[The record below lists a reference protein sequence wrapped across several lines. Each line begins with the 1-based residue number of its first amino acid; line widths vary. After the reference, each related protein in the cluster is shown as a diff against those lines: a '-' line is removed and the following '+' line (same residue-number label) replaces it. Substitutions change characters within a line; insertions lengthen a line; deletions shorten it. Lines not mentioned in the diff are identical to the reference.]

1 MTTKK
6 VRSAAS
12 CHIYNAVTI
21 MYFSVSL
28 TEALFSCTSMCLV
41 LSIFNLI
48 FVMMMKPLEV
58 LSNCIWAVWAHAV
71 AAVCLILTKPM
82 KIISKTTKALWGCLK
97 RPVHITEASTSNKT
111 KGSLQRK
118 GETLSVAF
126 PVSLV
131 EVLCALLC
139 FVASFFS
146 LLLEIM
152 TKPFKLL
159 SNCFRQSVWAR
170 VVLIFQMVTKPM
182 EIVTNTIHIISS
194 RTKPEPSEQCDH
206 KKGEISSWL

>member
-1 MTTKK
+1 
-6 VRSAAS
+6 
-12 CHIYNAVTI
+12 

-28 TEALFSCTSMCLV
+28 TEALFSYTSMCLV
-41 LSIFNLI
+41 ISFC
-48 FVMMMKPLEV
+48 KPLEV
-58 LSNCIWAVWAHAV
+58 LSNCILAVWARAA
-71 AAVCLILTKPM
+71 AAVCLILIKPM
-82 KIISKTTKALWGCLK
+82 KITSKATKALWGCLK

-118 GETLSVAF
+118 GETLICSSVAF

-152 TKPFKLL
+152 MQPFKML
-159 SNCFRQSVWAR
+159 SNCFRQSAWAR

-182 EIVTNTIHIISS
+182 KIVTNTIHIISS